1 MKFSIYLF
9 IFFFS
14 LLFGCQDPG
23 KISFDDNLYSN
34 IYSEYNNS
42 TLQKLLKKNDLVD
55 SNITVLGN
63 NRVKLSSF
71 QDYKIYVTLQDS
83 KNNKDKKVTIGELK
97 NRKIKTIRIEKFK
110 DYSYKNIFYIRFPN

>member
-1 MKFSIYLF
+1 MIIYIQ
-9 IFFFS
+9 IFTV
-14 LLFGCQDPG
+14 
-23 KISFDDNLYSN
+23 N
-34 IYSEYNNS
+34 IITQRYKSY
-42 TLQKLLKKNDLVD
+42 LQKNDLVD

-71 QDYKIYVTLQDS
+71 QEYKIYVTLQDS

-97 NRKIKTIRIEKFK
+97 NRKIKAIRIEKFK